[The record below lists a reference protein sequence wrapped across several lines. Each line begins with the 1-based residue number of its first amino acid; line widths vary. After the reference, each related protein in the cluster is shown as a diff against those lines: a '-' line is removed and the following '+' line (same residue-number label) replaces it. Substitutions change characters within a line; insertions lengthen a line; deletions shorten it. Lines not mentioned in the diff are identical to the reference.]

1 MPARC
6 ASLLD
11 MTAGRLLLLTG
22 LCAIA
27 PLSAPAQN
35 APPRAPKFCAG
46 CNYAGAKLAGADL
59 TNAKYIAANF
69 ARADLSGVSFRNAR
83 FVAAN
88 FENADLRNAA
98 FDGAQCTACNF
109 LGAKLDG
116 ATFTGA
122 QMMAANFKDFAASV
136 SDEQLRQLLAGCF
149 SCNFSGSRLAGRDLT
164 GIPLLSVD
172 FSGAD
177 LQGTRFDGSVLCWN
191 AVNGTKRQPTCDKMA
206 GAQTSAASFSGVL
219 LCDDPM
225 DRSTCVPVDAAMLRA
240 NSGSPLSGAA
250 LP

>member
-1 MPARC
+1 MNLPP
-6 ASLLD
+6 L
-11 MTAGRLLLLTG
+11 GRLTLLVA

-27 PLSAPAQN
+27 SASAAAQN
-35 APPRAPKFCAG
+35 AKATVPKFCAG
-46 CNYAGAKLAGADL
+46 CNYAAAKLVGSDFTGGKYIGVNFEGADV
-59 TNAKYIAANF
+59 
-69 ARADLSGVSFRNAR
+69 SGASFRDAR
-83 FVAAN
+83 ILAAN

-109 LGAKLDG
+109 IGAKLGG

-136 SDEQLRQLLAGCF
+136 TDEQLRQLLSGCV
-149 SCNFSGSRLAGRDLT
+149 SCNFSGGRLAARDLT

-177 LQGTRFDGSVLCWN
+177 LQGTRFDGAILCWDMMN
-191 AVNGTKRQPTCDKMA
+191 ETQRQPACDKMG
-206 GAQTSAASFSGVL
+206 GAQTSAASFAGVL
-219 LCDDPM
+219 ICENPM
-225 DRSTCVPVDAAMLRA
+225 DRSTCSPVDAAMLRA
-240 NSGSPLSGAA
+240 NTGSPLSGAA